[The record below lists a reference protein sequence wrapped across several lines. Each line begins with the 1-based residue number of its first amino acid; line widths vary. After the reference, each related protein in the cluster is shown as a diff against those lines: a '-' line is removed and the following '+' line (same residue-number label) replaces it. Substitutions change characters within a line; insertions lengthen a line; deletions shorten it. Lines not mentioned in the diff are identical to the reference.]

1 MERTKV
7 VDDFVRWF
15 RLERASMRIILVA
28 VLATMMC
35 APAGFAQ
42 NAKQKSPEASASSQ
56 RQLSPAER
64 VRCKQAPQALSAANR
79 RACRSIGNGKKPPGA

>member
-1 MERTKV
+1 M
-7 VDDFVRWF
+7 
-15 RLERASMRIILVA
+15 RLILVA

-35 APAGFAQ
+35 APAGLAQ
-42 NAKQKSPEASASSQ
+42 TAKEKPPQATASSQ